1 MRMLTRSIPVA
12 ALALCLSAG
21 PLLAQEGL
29 SNNFRW
35 YFGGHGGVTFFG
47 TPTQGGSEMPVGGG
61 HFLIVAKRTGLLLTF
76 DHGFGDNETS
86 SYDFVVT
93 DSAQGGAV
101 VNSGTIN
108 TTFDGLRKV
117 SAVLMAFP
125 IKNDYV
131 NPYVGVGVGLLHTTG
146 NEPDDDIS
154 SALGSTGFGTLIGG
168 LEFRVSRLTA
178 FGQYQITTKPRV
190 DNVTVSM
197 GGGLDMT
204 AFGTTGGA
212 AAPTGAARFRF
223 PRGTRPSR
231 APFLRSCRRGRRRGD
246 YPPPGTAMAS
256 PRPW

>member
-12 ALALCLSAG
+12 ALALCLSTG
-21 PLLAQEGL
+21 PLLAQEVG
-29 SNNFRW
+29 SSSFRW
-35 YFGGHGGVTFFG
+35 YVGGHGGVTFFG

-204 AFGTTGGA
+204 AFGRLTDRGTHTLTAGLRFDLGSAREEVKTGG
-212 AAPTGAARFRF
+212 
-223 PRGTRPSR
+223 
-231 APFLRSCRRGRRRGD
+231 
-246 YPPPGTAMAS
+246 YK
-256 PRPW
+256 